1 MDLSTR
7 LANSKAPIIAF
18 SGGKDSLLVLDM
30 VHEIDPTVPVLIFQ
44 DFFNREH
51 RKWVGKVIKDRNL
64 VAFFYRPSVVEY
76 KLGSIIS
83 LYPFGAR
90 SLPVISDVVHSDEC
104 GLDWG
109 KRVLDRTPLAVFPWD
124 IVFSGSRKSDSHPL
138 VPKLDFDNT
147 IISTPIWD
155 LTDSE
160 VWDEINKRQIQT
172 SETSSDAHICTRCL
186 EPERTVFCPK
196 LQRNIQS
203 IN

>member
-1 MDLSTR
+1 
-7 LANSKAPIIAF
+7 
-18 SGGKDSLLVLDM
+18 M

-64 VAFFYRPSVVEY
+64 VAFFYRPTVVEY

-124 IVFSGSRKSDSHPL
+124 LILLGSRKSDSHKL
-138 VPKLDFDNT
+138 VPVLDF
-147 IISTPIWD
+147 SALSHVACPIWEMS
-155 LTDSE
+155 DSD
-160 VWDEINKRQIQT
+160 VHTALLSRGIKT
-172 SETSSDAHICTRCL
+172 SPTSSDAHLCMNCL
-186 EPERTVFCPK
+186 EPEGRSVYCAK
-196 LQRNIQS
+196 LGRNIDT
-203 IN
+203 IGGL